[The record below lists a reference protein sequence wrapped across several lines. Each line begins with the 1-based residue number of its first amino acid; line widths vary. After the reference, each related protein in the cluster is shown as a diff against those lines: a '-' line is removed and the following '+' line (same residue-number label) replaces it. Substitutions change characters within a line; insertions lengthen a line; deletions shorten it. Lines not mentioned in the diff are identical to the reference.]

1 MEALAGLAGG
11 FAAIFTPVNFMVLVI
26 GLVLGMLVAVLPGLT
41 LVMGVVLALPFTYKM
56 GVGPALILL
65 TAMYVAG
72 TYGGAITAILFRIPG
87 EPMDVPLLWDG
98 YAMARKGQ
106 AALALGWALVA
117 AFVAGVLSWAF
128 MVALTQPLATV
139 ALKLSTPEFFAVVF
153 FGLASVVTLSGASM
167 VNSLISLCLGLLIA
181 TVGIDSIYG
190 AERFAF
196 GLSFLQDGIEF
207 LLVMVG
213 AYGVGEVLTRM
224 STGFAS
230 AGDAGAEGRPQ
241 FATAFPRMAE
251 ILRMKATF
259 ARGILSGLLVGVVP
273 GAGATVSSFVAYG
286 IENQYG
292 KKGKELGSGA
302 PEGIVAAKSAATA
315 SVGGAFVPL
324 LAMGIPGSGATAII
338 LAAFLLHGIQPGPQV
353 FTKSPELINLIFAAV
368 LMATIGKCILGYFA
382 IKPLC
387 KVLEAPEAIV
397 SAFVVVFCFVG
408 AFAQRN
414 SLPDLYVMAAFGLI
428 GFLFERFKFPL
439 APLVLGTILGPIAE
453 ANFMTT
459 MVSFD
464 NDWTVFFTRPI
475 SAVILALSA
484 AGLLWPVARAALAH
498 FRKAPPRG
506 QTQIP

>member
-1 MEALAGLAGG
+1 
-11 FAAIFTPVNFMVLVI
+11 
-26 GLVLGMLVAVLPGLT
+26 VA
-41 LVMGVVLALPFTYKM
+41 
-56 GVGPALILL
+56 
-65 TAMYVAG
+65 
-72 TYGGAITAILFRIPG
+72 
-87 EPMDVPLLWDG
+87 
-98 YAMARKGQ
+98 
-106 AALALGWALVA
+106 
-117 AFVAGVLSWAF
+117 
-128 MVALTQPLATV
+128 
-139 ALKLSTPEFFAVVF
+139 

-167 VNSLISLCLGLLIA
+167 VNSLVSLCLGLLVA
-181 TVGIDSIYG
+181 TVGIDAIYG

-196 GLSFLQDGIEF
+196 GLPFLQDGIEF

-213 AYGVGEVLTRM
+213 AYGIGEVLTRM
-224 STGFAS
+224 GTGFVS
-230 AGDAGAEGRPQ
+230 EGADGPGGKPR
-241 FATAFPRMAE
+241 FATAFPRWADV
-251 ILRMKATF
+251 LRMKATF
-259 ARGILSGLLVGVVP
+259 ARGTITGLLVGVVP

-292 KKGKELGSGA
+292 GKHRVRLGEGA

-382 IKPLC
+382 IRPLC

-397 SAFVVVFCFVG
+397 SAFVVAFCFVG

-414 SLPDLYVMAAFGLI
+414 NVSDLYVIAAFGVL
-428 GFLFERFKFPL
+428 GFLFERFRFPL
-439 APLVLGTILGPIAE
+439 APLVLGTILGPLAE

-475 SAVILALSA
+475 SAAILALA
-484 AGLLWPVARAALAH
+484 ALGLAWPVIRSALAH
-498 FRKAPPRG
+498 FRKASSGG